1 VANLK
6 EDMTPYLLIAVGFS
20 VSLLFALLGILWR
33 PVFLDVAPSQESVYY
48 SLAML
53 PWILSPLWVFLVLAK
68 NVVKSLKNES
78 FFRANLI
85 VFLFLNSLLV
95 TLYFYQLAWK
105 STEYKIYWSLI
116 ATQHVIM
123 LIIWASARQVSA
135 SNTTF
140 NAIAEVGS
148 ARKENLIELLQNQSQ
163 GLLRTVE
170 FDADTKKHIDLL
182 IEEARYLPVYSGQS
196 QFKKLVEAANS
207 WAQSQKDLI
216 KDYQYLNVEQKK
228 LVLDDFKRQTKVMRD
243 KIALTKN

>member
-1 VANLK
+1 
-6 EDMTPYLLIAVGFS
+6 
-20 VSLLFALLGILWR
+20 
-33 PVFLDVAPSQESVYY
+33 
-48 SLAML
+48 
-53 PWILSPLWVFLVLAK
+53 
-68 NVVKSLKNES
+68 
-78 FFRANLI
+78 
-85 VFLFLNSLLV
+85 
-95 TLYFYQLAWK
+95 
-105 STEYKIYWSLI
+105 
-116 ATQHVIM
+116 M